1 MLKHLENITIFS
13 VLGAVTLYVFISII
27 AGANDGFPFLV
38 GALFLLATTVA
49 VVLIGQTLR
58 SGAISERGI
67 VHPG

>member
-13 VLGAVTLYVFISII
+13 VLGALTLYVFISII

-38 GALFLLATTVA
+38 GVWPPLSRLCLS
-49 VVLIGQTLR
+49 GQTLR